1 MFTQFEWRQQHRKA
15 THGAVV
21 IDLSDTSTVNTIM
34 SCLNLPSGFC
44 SLLASACA
52 SALHVWM

>member
-21 IDLSDTSTVNTIM
+21 IDLSDASKYHNE
-34 SCLNLPSGFC
+34 LP
-44 SLLASACA
+44 
-52 SALHVWM
+52 